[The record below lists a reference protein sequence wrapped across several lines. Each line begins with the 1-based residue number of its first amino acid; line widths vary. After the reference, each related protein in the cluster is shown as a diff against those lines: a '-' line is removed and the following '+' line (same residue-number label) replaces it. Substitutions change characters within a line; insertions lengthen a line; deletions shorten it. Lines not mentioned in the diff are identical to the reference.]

1 MYNSIHHRNFKIVNE
16 MKHTIAILL
25 QNESGALTR
34 VSSMFSTRGFNI
46 DSLSVAPTKDAMI
59 SRLTLVTDVSDEQMD
74 QAVKQLYKLID
85 VIDVLDIT
93 PLDHIE
99 SELMMVKLR
108 ISDDNLN
115 SIKTIFY
122 DYSAEIINEK
132 DDLTI
137 IQMLA
142 EPDRI
147 NEFLKSIESLSDLIA
162 IARSGPLS
170 VVKGDISL
178 SL

>member
-1 MYNSIHHRNFKIVNE
+1 
-16 MKHTIAILL
+16 
-25 QNESGALTR
+25 
-34 VSSMFSTRGFNI
+34 
-46 DSLSVAPTKDAMI
+46 
-59 SRLTLVTDVSDEQMD
+59 MD

-99 SELMMVKLR
+99 SELIMVKLK

-115 SIKTIFY
+115 PIKTIFF
-122 DYSAEIINEK
+122 DYSAEVINEK
-132 DDLTI
+132 DGLTI

-142 EPDRI
+142 EPKRI
-147 NEFLKSIESLSDLIA
+147 NDFLKSIERMSDLIA

-170 VVKGDISL
+170 IVKGDISL

>member
-1 MYNSIHHRNFKIVNE
+1 

-25 QNESGALTR
+25 QNESGAMTR

-46 DSLSVAPTKDAMI
+46 DSLSVAPTKDPMI

-99 SELMMVKLR
+99 SELIMVKLK

-115 SIKTIFY
+115 PIKTIFF
-122 DYSAEIINEK
+122 DYSAEVINEK
-132 DDLTI
+132 DGLTI

-142 EPDRI
+142 EPKRI
-147 NEFLKSIESLSDLIA
+147 NDFLKSIERMSDLIA

-170 VVKGDISL
+170 IVKGDISL

>member
-1 MYNSIHHRNFKIVNE
+1 

-46 DSLSVAPTKDAMI
+46 DSLSVAPTKDPMI

-99 SELMMVKLR
+99 SELIMVKLK

-115 SIKTIFY
+115 PIKTIFF
-122 DYSAEIINEK
+122 DYSAEVINEK

-142 EPDRI
+142 EPKKI
-147 NEFLKSIESLSDLIA
+147 NDFLKSFERMSVLIA

-170 VVKGDISL
+170 LVKGDISL

>member
-1 MYNSIHHRNFKIVNE
+1 
-16 MKHTIAILL
+16 
-25 QNESGALTR
+25 
-34 VSSMFSTRGFNI
+34 MFSTRGFNI
-46 DSLSVAPTKDAMI
+46 DSLSVAPTKDPMI

-99 SELMMVKLR
+99 SELIMVKLK

-115 SIKTIFY
+115 PIKTIFF
-122 DYSAEIINEK
+122 DYSAEVINEK
-132 DDLTI
+132 DGLTI

-142 EPDRI
+142 EPKRI
-147 NEFLKSIESLSDLIA
+147 NDFLKSIERMSDLIA

-170 VVKGDISL
+170 IVKGDISL

>member
-1 MYNSIHHRNFKIVNE
+1 
-16 MKHTIAILL
+16 MKHTIAILV

-34 VSSMFSTRGFNI
+34 VSSMFSTRGYNI
-46 DSLSVAPTKDAMI
+46 DSLSVAPTKDSMI
-59 SRLTLVTDVSDEQMD
+59 SRLTLVTDVSDKQMD
-74 QAVKQLYKLID
+74 QVVKQLYKLID

-93 PLDHIE
+93 PMDHIE
-99 SELMMVKLR
+99 SELMMVKLK
-108 ISDDNLN
+108 ISEDNLS

-132 DDLTI
+132 DGLTI
-137 IQMLA
+137 VQMLA
-142 EPDRI
+142 EPNAI
-147 NEFLKSIESLSDLIA
+147 NDFLKSIENLSDLVA

-170 VVKGDISL
+170 LVKGDINL

>member
-1 MYNSIHHRNFKIVNE
+1 

-46 DSLSVAPTKDAMI
+46 DSLSVAPTKDPMI

-99 SELMMVKLR
+99 SELIMVKLK

-115 SIKTIFY
+115 PIKTIFF
-122 DYSAEIINEK
+122 DYSAEVINEK
-132 DDLTI
+132 DGLTI

-142 EPDRI
+142 EPKRI
-147 NEFLKSIESLSDLIA
+147 NDFLKSIEGMSDLIA
-162 IARSGPLS
+162 IARSGSLS
-170 VVKGDISL
+170 IVKGDISL

>member
-1 MYNSIHHRNFKIVNE
+1 
-16 MKHTIAILL
+16 MKHTIAILV

-34 VSSMFSTRGFNI
+34 VSSMFSTRGYNI
-46 DSLSVAPTKDAMI
+46 DSLSVAPTKDSMI

-74 QAVKQLYKLID
+74 QVVKQLYKLID

-93 PLDHIE
+93 PMDHIE

-108 ISDDNLN
+108 ISEDNLS

-132 DDLTI
+132 DGLTI
-137 IQMLA
+137 VQMLA
-142 EPDRI
+142 EPNAI
-147 NEFLKSIESLSDLIA
+147 NDFLKSIENLSDLIA

-170 VVKGDISL
+170 LVKGDINL